1 MSGTGNTGLLT
12 LAQLDVEAVEAAIRE
27 ALRRRSEA
35 GGRPA
40 PSWSQFEADLE
51 VAEGSAQVGLHMP
64 ELPRFRGV
72 RRVLA
77 RLLVRCILY
86 LSRPIT
92 SRQRHFNASVLSCLY
107 ALMARAR
114 RAEEADAEP
123 LARLEAMLAEQAARI
138 RELEQALAAD
148 REWRVGPAAAAPE
161 WAGRKAG

>member
-12 LAQLDVEAVEAAIRE
+12 LAQLDVEAVETAIRE

-77 RLLVRCILY
+77 RFLVRCVLY
-86 LSRPIT
+86 
-92 SRQRHFNASVLSCLY
+92 
-107 ALMARAR
+107 
-114 RAEEADAEP
+114 